1 MRFLPYL
8 LAVFMIAPMGIW
20 IALESMLGGKS
31 TSFAGETQQQ
41 VYTLLPIALIA
52 IFLLA
57 FWMSRVIARTQGRA
71 S

>member
-1 MRFLPYL
+1 MRFLPYV
-8 LAVFMIAPMGIW
+8 LAVFMIAPIGIW
-20 IALESMLGGKS
+20 ITLESVLNGKS

-41 VYTLLPIALIA
+41 VFTLLPIAVVA
-52 IFLLA
+52 IFMLA

>member
-1 MRFLPYL
+1 MRFLPYV
-8 LAVFMIAPMGIW
+8 LAVFMVAPIGIW
-20 IALESMLGGKS
+20 IALESMLNGKS
-31 TSFAGETQQQ
+31 TSFAGETMQQ